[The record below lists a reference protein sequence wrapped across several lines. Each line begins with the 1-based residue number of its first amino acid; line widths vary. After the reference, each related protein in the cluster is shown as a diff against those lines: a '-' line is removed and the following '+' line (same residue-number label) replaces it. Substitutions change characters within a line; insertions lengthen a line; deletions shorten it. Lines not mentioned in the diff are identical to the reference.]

1 MLILKMT
8 LFLFDILQDD
18 ARRNSLQVNKVFFLK
33 FGVFWCGSGGAMLGY
48 LLCALMRNDI
58 LNSYSKKG
66 TT

>member
-1 MLILKMT
+1 MT
-8 LFLFDILQDD
+8 LEGTLCKIM
-18 ARRNSLQVNKVFFLK
+18 NFFLK

-58 LNSYSKKG
+58 LNSYSEKD